1 MTASS
6 SSSQYL
12 SAFGLP
18 QFDAIPWLKKFA
30 AGKVPTTNYSGAF
43 ETLPNANAGN
53 TGSLVP
59 VPNASTNPVPDTA
72 QDEDAYW
79 RRRAMDYSFDTAMYQ
94 DMLDKTNQQNM
105 LQMQQSYPWLSAAAW
120 DATNRNLYASK
131 DIMAYKQKLP
141 TTLEEIAASRQA
153 RAASASDAFA
163 RQAAAIAAQ
172 NQSATGLGS
181 STIPRYG

>member
-18 QFDAIPWLKKFA
+18 QFAAIPWLKNFA

-43 ETLPNANAGN
+43 ETLPNTSADTNGP
-53 TGSLVP
+53 LVP

-72 QDEDAYW
+72 KDAAAYW
-79 RRRAMDYSFDTAMYQ
+79 QRRAMDYSFDTAMYQ

-105 LQMQQSYPWLSAAAW
+105 LQMQQSFPWLQSAAEIA
-120 DATNRNLYASK
+120 RRGNLEASK
-131 DIMAYKQKLP
+131 EFFGYKEMSPSAVAQR
-141 TTLEEIAASRQA
+141 AALRQDM
-153 RAASASDAFA
+153 AASASDAFA
-163 RQAAAIAAQ
+163 REAAAIAAQ
-172 NQSATGLGS
+172 QQAATGLGS